1 MLRTLQGEG
10 EANELEVG
18 EEGAVED
25 WAQFAQRL
33 LQVRRRHASTGCGL
47 TLGFYTG

>member
-18 EEGAVED
+18 EEGAVDD
-25 WAQFAQRL
+25 WAQFAQQL
-33 LQVRRRHASTGCGL
+33 LQVSG
-47 TLGFYTG
+47 